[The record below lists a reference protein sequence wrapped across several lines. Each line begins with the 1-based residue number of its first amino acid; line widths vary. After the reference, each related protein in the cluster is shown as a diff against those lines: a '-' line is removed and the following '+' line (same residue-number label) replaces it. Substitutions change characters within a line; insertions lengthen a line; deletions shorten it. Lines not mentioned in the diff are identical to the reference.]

1 MANHFR
7 FDPLESSDSDI
18 APGDCE
24 DEYQDARIDRLQ
36 CSRPM
41 DVRRAVH
48 HYQQQQQP
56 AAAPVAADP
65 PQMRSPMADLHGG
78 RQRALELSLHLLK
91 TYSYNAGLQQTHEAV
106 KAADLE
112 TLKPAV
118 EPPTQ
123 GHATLQVLEA
133 ATRPLGSAVAPVQAN
148 PHSMGLSG
156 HLHQQPQ
163 HHQQPQQHSS
173 SSGPLAGQQPPPQPQ
188 QQHPP
193 HGGSQHGGGSDK
205 PAKQKRHRTRFTPA
219 QLQELERSFSKTH
232 YPDIFMREEL
242 AMRIGLTESRVQ
254 VWFQNRRAKWKKR
267 KKTSNVFRSP
277 GALLPSHS
285 LPPFGSVGDAA
296 AGLTFGSASD
306 PGGPPRWA
314 PHASMSQ
321 MGHLG
326 PALARQPPLGPP
338 TSVPTIAQ
346 AANSCSPPDFGNC
359 YNSLQSWSMLDSNM
373 LWN

>member
-1 MANHFR
+1 
-7 FDPLESSDSDI
+7 
-18 APGDCE
+18 
-24 DEYQDARIDRLQ
+24 
-36 CSRPM
+36 M
-41 DVRRAVH
+41 DVRRALH
-48 HYQQQQQP
+48 HHHHQQQQQQP
-56 AAAPVAADP
+56 AAAPVSAAAEP
-65 PQMRSPMADLHGG
+65 WQMRSPMADLHGG
-78 RQRALELSLHLLK
+78 RQRALEFSLQLLK
-91 TYSYNAGLQQTHEAV
+91 YSYNAGLQQQTNEAV

-118 EPPTQ
+118 EPPSQ
-123 GHATLQVLEA
+123 GHTTLQVLEA

-148 PHSMGLSG
+148 PHSMGLPG
-156 HLHQQPQ
+156 HLQQPPQ
-163 HHQQPQQHSS
+163 HHQQQQHSG
-173 SSGPLAGQQPPPQPQ
+173 SSGPVAGQPPPPPP

-193 HGGSQHGGGSDK
+193 HGGSQHGGEK

-242 AMRIGLTESRVQ
+242 ALRIGLTESRVQ

-267 KKTSNVFRSP
+267 KKTSSVFRSP

-285 LPPFGSVGDAA
+285 LPPFGSVGAEAAA
-296 AGLTFGSASD
+296 AGLAFGSASD

-314 PHASMSQ
+314 PHASMPQ

-346 AANSCSPPDFGNC
+346 AGNSCSPSDFGNC

>member
-1 MANHFR
+1 MRDTFMCV
-7 FDPLESSDSDI
+7 FL
-18 APGDCE
+18 
-24 DEYQDARIDRLQ
+24 
-36 CSRPM
+36 
-41 DVRRAVH
+41 RRA
-48 HYQQQQQP
+48 
-56 AAAPVAADP
+56 
-65 PQMRSPMADLHGG
+65 
-78 RQRALELSLHLLK
+78 
-91 TYSYNAGLQQTHEAV
+91 AV

-112 TLKPAV
+112 TLRPSV
-118 EPPTQ
+118 EPPSQ
-123 GHATLQVLEA
+123 GHTTLQVLEA
-133 ATRPLGSAVAPVQAN
+133 ASRPLGSAVAPVQAN
-148 PHSMGLSG
+148 AHSMGLPG
-156 HLHQQPQ
+156 QLQPPPH
-163 HHQQPQQHSS
+163 HHQQPQQHS
-173 SSGPLAGQQPPPQPQ
+173 
-188 QQHPP
+188 
-193 HGGSQHGGGSDK
+193 HGGGSDK

-267 KKTSNVFRSP
+267 KKTSSVFRNP

-314 PHASMSQ
+314 PHASMPQ

-326 PALARQPPLGPP
+326 PALTRQPPLGPP

-346 AANSCSPPDFGNC
+346 LSEDNQPL
-359 YNSLQSWSMLDSNM
+359 LQHDDGLSAFALTISREPMGMLFRSVVVTRKSEDG
-373 LWN
+373 

>member
-1 MANHFR
+1 MYLMVELN
-7 FDPLESSDSDI
+7 
-18 APGDCE
+18 
-24 DEYQDARIDRLQ
+24 
-36 CSRPM
+36 
-41 DVRRAVH
+41 
-48 HYQQQQQP
+48 
-56 AAAPVAADP
+56 PVCGVTTP
-65 PQMRSPMADLHGG
+65 
-78 RQRALELSLHLLK
+78 
-91 TYSYNAGLQQTHEAV
+91 V

-112 TLKPAV
+112 PLRPSV
-118 EPPTQ
+118 EPPSQ
-123 GHATLQVLEA
+123 GHTTLQVLEA
-133 ATRPLGSAVAPVQAN
+133 ASRPLGSAVAPVQAN
-148 PHSMGLSG
+148 AHSIGLPG
-156 HLHQQPQ
+156 QLQPQ
-163 HHQQPQQHSS
+163 PHHHQQPQQHSS
-173 SSGPLAGQQPPPQPQ
+173 SSGPLAGQQPPPQ

-193 HGGSQHGGGSDK
+193 HGGSQHGGDK

-267 KKTSNVFRSP
+267 KKTSSVFRNP

-285 LPPFGSVGDAA
+285 LPPFGSVGDAT

-314 PHASMSQ
+314 PHASMPQ

-346 AANSCSPPDFGNC
+346 SE
-359 YNSLQSWSMLDSNM
+359 L
-373 LWN
+373 

>member
-1 MANHFR
+1 
-7 FDPLESSDSDI
+7 
-18 APGDCE
+18 
-24 DEYQDARIDRLQ
+24 
-36 CSRPM
+36 M

-48 HYQQQQQP
+48 AHP
-56 AAAPVAADP
+56 SEHPL
-65 PQMRSPMADLHGG
+65 QMRSPMADLHGG

-91 TYSYNAGLQQTHEAV
+91 TYSYNAGLQQTHHEAI
-106 KAADLE
+106 KATDLE

-118 EPPTQ
+118 EPSPPQ
-123 GHATLQVLEA
+123 GHTTLQVLEA
-133 ATRPLGSAVAPVQAN
+133 ASRPLSSAVAPVQAGQH
-148 PHSMGLSG
+148 PMGLPG
-156 HLHQQPQ
+156 HMQQQHPPPPPHHQ
-163 HHQQPQQHSS
+163 QQPQQHPG
-173 SSGPLAGQQPPPQPQ
+173 SSGPLAGQQPPPQQ
-188 QQHPP
+188 QQSH
-193 HGGSQHGGGSDK
+193 HQQQQSHHESEK

-267 KKTSNVFRSP
+267 KKTSSVFRNP

-285 LPPFGSVGDAA
+285 LPPFGSVGAAEAA
-296 AGLTFGSASD
+296 AGLAFGSD
-306 PGGPPRWA
+306 PAGPPRWA
-314 PHASMSQ
+314 PHAGMSQ

-326 PALARQPPLGPP
+326 PALTRQPPLGPP
-338 TSVPTIAQ
+338 TSMPTIGQ

>member
-1 MANHFR
+1 
-7 FDPLESSDSDI
+7 
-18 APGDCE
+18 
-24 DEYQDARIDRLQ
+24 
-36 CSRPM
+36 M

-48 HYQQQQQP
+48 QQQP

-65 PQMRSPMADLHGG
+65 LQMRSPMADLHGG

-123 GHATLQVLEA
+123 GHTTLQVLEA

-148 PHSMGLSG
+148 PHSMGLPG

-163 HHQQPQQHSS
+163 HHQQPQQHS
-173 SSGPLAGQQPPPQPQ
+173 
-188 QQHPP
+188 
-193 HGGSQHGGGSDK
+193 HGVGSDK

-254 VWFQNRRAKWKKR
+254 VPCRGPDPRSGAASPEDAGGFGLGIRAR
-267 KKTSNVFRSP
+267 L
-277 GALLPSHS
+277 GL
-285 LPPFGSVGDAA
+285 
-296 AGLTFGSASD
+296 AGRETW
-306 PGGPPRWA
+306 PRCA
-314 PHASMSQ
+314 P
-321 MGHLG
+321 
-326 PALARQPPLGPP
+326 
-338 TSVPTIAQ
+338 
-346 AANSCSPPDFGNC
+346 
-359 YNSLQSWSMLDSNM
+359 
-373 LWN
+373 